1 MRTSMRCAMTVAA
14 VSIACLFSATARA
27 EDSASAARTAL
38 SELQTWLGKGAT
50 GQGWTAFLAL
60 DGLAVEL
67 EKGDKADPVAIDA
80 TLARFNAG
88 APGIELARFQKL
100 REALVA
106 LGDQL
111 AAANIGDLPDAAAK
125 AQDKF
130 QPVSDDQL
138 AAAKAALQAATAKLD
153 KYLSGDNGAAWK
165 KYLRWD
171 KLQEQLKAE
180 SPDADV
186 LKSVAQQFIADKPGL
201 EMPVYANVGS
211 AVENYANLIAARRE
225 ETAAAFVEQIKGLVE
240 ELKQYAA
247 TPSEELAFALGN
259 RVGWLD
265 NARQAGVLVRAIRQR
280 YSQPNFHARLSSRLV
295 AAGIQQPVDETAP
308 VRDSILG
315 TSISGTGRT
324 VGKLGVRLVPNP
336 NKAEL
341 ETMLTGTVSTRTV
354 GVNGPATIHATGITD
369 IAGRKRIVFD
379 ENGLASYPAT
389 ATAKTR
395 TRIDGVAAGRSGSG
409 IVQRIATDRVYE
421 SKSQAEAI
429 GAQHAAARVR
439 QRVEKQA
446 ATQLGKAHWNYV
458 NKMRNPLVRRREFPA
473 LLKLSTT
480 DAELLMTALQAN
492 RHQLGAPTEAPKITV
507 ENDMAVQLHESMA
520 NNLAQALLGGLTLKE
535 EDVQKQA
542 IELLGELPEQLKS
555 EEDRDPWSITFAKAR
570 PVTVKF
576 TDGGFQVTVR
586 GQRYTSGEREF
597 QAMNVTADYKIAIDG
612 NGSKAVRQGELQI
625 VPPRFVAGQ
634 TRLSTKDVT
643 LKTLLQRKFGKMF
656 EPEIKS
662 DGLVL
667 PGKWRE
673 AGRLDLKQL
682 QSGGGWLVAAW
693 LESGEPAPPEAK
705 EKVVQNAR

>member
-1 MRTSMRCAMTVAA
+1 MRTLNRCALTVAA
-14 VSIACLFSATARA
+14 VAIACLFSANARA
-27 EDSASAARTAL
+27 EDSAAVAKTAL
-38 SELQTWLGKGAT
+38 SELKTWLGKGAT
-50 GQGWTAFLAL
+50 GEGWSSFLVLEPLSA
-60 DGLAVEL
+60 EL
-67 EKGDKADPVAIDA
+67 EKGDKADPAVIEV
-80 TLARFNAG
+80 TLAKFQSG
-88 APGIELARFQKL
+88 APGLQLARFQKL
-100 REALVA
+100 RDALVA
-106 LGDQL
+106 LSDQL
-111 AAANIGDLPDAAAK
+111 AVASITDLPDAAAK

-130 QPVSDDQL
+130 QPVSDEQL
-138 AAAKAALQAATAKLD
+138 AAAKVALDAASAKLD
-153 KYLSGDNGAAWK
+153 KYLQGDNGAAWK
-165 KYLRWD
+165 KYLLWD
-171 KLQEQLKAE
+171 KLQEQLKADK
-180 SPDADV
+180 PDADV
-186 LKSVAQQFIADKPGL
+186 LQSIARQYIADRQGL
-201 EMPVYANVGS
+201 EMPVYANVGT
-211 AVENYANLIAARRE
+211 AVDNYAHLVAARRE
-225 ETAAAFVEQIKGLVE
+225 ETKAAFVEQINGLIE
-240 ELKQYAA
+240 ELKQYAG

-259 RVGWLD
+259 RLGWLD

-280 YSQPNFHARLSSRLV
+280 YSQPNFHARISSRLV

-308 VRDSILG
+308 VRDNILG

-324 VGKLGVRLVPNP
+324 VGKLGVRLIPNP
-336 NKAEL
+336 DKAEL
-341 ETMLTGTVSTRTV
+341 ETVLTGTVSTRTV
-354 GVNGPATIHATGITD
+354 GYNGPATIHASGVTD

-395 TRIDGVAAGRSGSG
+395 TRINGVAAGRSGTG

-458 NKMRNPLVRRREFPA
+458 NKMRNPLLRRREFPA

-520 NNLAQALLGGLTLKE
+520 NNLAQALLGGVTLKE

-555 EEDRDPWSITFAKAR
+555 EEDRDPWSITFAKVR

-576 TDGGFQVTVR
+576 FDDGFQVTVR

-612 NGSKAVRQGELQI
+612 NGSKAVRQGDLHI

-634 TRLSTKDVT
+634 TRLSTKEVT

-682 QSGGGWLVAAW
+682 QSSGGWLVAAW
-693 LESGEPAPPEAK
+693 LESGEPAPPEVK
-705 EKVVQNAR
+705 EKVVQTAR